1 MRRRPPRSTR
11 TDKLF
16 PYTTLFRSRF
26 CASNKQSR
34 GGSRKNKKRQHNSNV
49 VDAKPRKWSEAAK
62 ALARTDDGQEKE
74 IFAELTKSTNNT
86 QYRICIYKEL
96 EGDAFTIHSVDNT
109 TTEKHKLTLTCDQ
122 VHLIVEETFPLVDL
136 HSQHVWKAVL
146 EKYSLNDLPD
156 WEAIKFEL
164 KQKQPAPVSP
174 QVCIRKAKRRVG

>member
-26 CASNKQSR
+26 CAGNKQSR

-96 EGDAFTIHSVDNT
+96 EGNALQNHSVDNT
-109 TTEKHKLTLTCDQ
+109 TTEKQKHTPKY
-122 VHLIVEETFPLVDL
+122 
-136 HSQHVWKAVL
+136 
-146 EKYSLNDLPD
+146 EKDH
-156 WEAIKFEL
+156 
-164 KQKQPAPVSP
+164 
-174 QVCIRKAKRRVG
+174 